1 MTCARVLRRRL
12 TGWLLAAC
20 LAPLVHAQAA
30 PALTAAEIVQ
40 KNANAR
46 GGLEAWQRLQ
56 TMAWTGYVESGTKPG
71 RKLQFLLE
79 QKRPN
84 KTRFELIT
92 DGQRSIRL
100 YDGTGGWKL
109 RPNPSNGRP
118 DLSRYSD
125 DELRFARGAQ
135 VIDGPLMDYVAKGGI
150 VAVEGTGL
158 AEGRS
163 VYILDVKLPSGGN
176 HRVWVDA
183 ETFLEVRHDRQ
194 VRSVLGQEGMVTV
207 LFRGYREFEG
217 VTLPTRIETGGGI
230 GESANR
236 LVIERVALN
245 PELDDRMFA
254 RPDMP
259 VSRRNS
265 IVVDTRT
272 ASTPNSPRPA
282 APP

>member
-1 MTCARVLRRRL
+1 MA
-12 TGWLLAAC
+12 
-20 LAPLVHAQAA
+20 HAQAS
-30 PALTAAEIVQ
+30 PTISAAEIVQ
-40 KNANAR
+40 KNATAR
-46 GGLEAWQRLQ
+46 GGLDAWQRLQ

-84 KTRFELIT
+84 KTRFELVT
-92 DGQRSIRL
+92 DGQRSIRM

-109 RPNPSNGRP
+109 RPNPANGQP
-118 DLSRYSD
+118 EVSRYGD
-125 DELRFARGAQ
+125 DEMKFARGAQ
-135 VIDGPLMDYVAKGGI
+135 VIDGPLMDFAAKGGI
-150 VAVEGTGL
+150 VTLSGRGL

-163 VYILDVKLPSGGN
+163 VYILDVKLPSGGT

-194 VRSVLGQEGMVTV
+194 VRSGLGQEGMVTV
-207 LFRGYREFEG
+207 LFRDYREFDG
-217 VTLPTRIETGGGI
+217 VKIPTQIETGAGI
-230 GESANR
+230 GESPNR

-245 PELDDRMFA
+245 PDLDDRMFT
-254 RPDMP
+254 RPDTP
-259 VSRRNS
+259 VSRHNS

-282 APP
+282 GQP